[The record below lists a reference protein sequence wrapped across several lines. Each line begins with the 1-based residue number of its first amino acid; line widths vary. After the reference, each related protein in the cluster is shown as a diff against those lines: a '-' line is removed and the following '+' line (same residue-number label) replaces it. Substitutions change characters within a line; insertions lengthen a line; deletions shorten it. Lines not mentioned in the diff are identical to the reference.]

1 MPHTEATEPS
11 ADRPAPA
18 AGGAAHATTPDPVRV
33 VLFGRA
39 GCHLCDAARQVVIDV
54 CAAAGERWVEVD
66 IDAPGATA
74 AGGTRPALADYD
86 ELVPVVE
93 VDGVRQGYWR
103 IDAARV
109 AAALAAGRAT
119 P

>member
-1 MPHTEATEPS
+1 MTHTEATEPS
-11 ADRPAPA
+11 AARPDAA
-18 AGGAAHATTPDPVRV
+18 AGGPARPTMPEPVRV

-39 GCHLCDAARQVVIDV
+39 GCHLCDVARQVVIDV
-54 CAAAGERWVEVD
+54 CAAAGERWAEVD
-66 IDAPGATA
+66 IDAPGAA
-74 AGGTRPALADYD
+74 ASGGTRPALADYD

-93 VDGVRQGYWR
+93 VDGVRQGYWQ